1 MFPGV
6 PRNGGGAA
14 SVSERVANEAGIR
27 TMAERRLDHNFF
39 ERMKCEHREL
49 FGLMDHIRFRLSATE
64 QDNQWLSSSI
74 ARLCDLV
81 ESHFL
86 CEEQGGYLHE
96 AIHAAPHLTDK
107 AEHLHGQHQVL
118 LEEVRSLRD
127 FAVKGMEGTM
137 DTWCQAFRSRFD
149 AFVEKLH
156 VHEAH
161 EDDLVQQAFTQELG
175 PGD

>member
-1 MFPGV
+1 M
-6 PRNGGGAA
+6 A
-14 SVSERVANEAGIR
+14 S
-27 TMAERRLDHNFF
+27 RRLDHNFF

-49 FGLMDHIRFRLSATE
+49 FGLMDEIRYRLAAT
-64 QDNQWLSSSI
+64 QHDIRWLSSSI
-74 ARLCDLV
+74 TRLCDLV

-96 AIHAAPHLTDK
+96 AVQVAPHLRDK
-107 AEHLHGQHQVL
+107 AEQLHGQHQVL
-118 LEEVRSLRD
+118 LDEVRSMRD
-127 FAVKGMEGTM
+127 FAAMGVQGTI
-137 DTWCQAFRSRFD
+137 DAWCHAFRGRFD
-149 AFVEKLH
+149 AFADMLH